1 LASSKIATLD
11 DALGLVREAQVVMEA
26 SALPGVPSFV
36 EAVVGTKVKGS
47 WWGHP
52 QGKKI
57 FNLGEAVADS
67 GEVLMCKLLG
77 GKRTWVHRDSWPLV
91 LRVVL
96 DEAWVAQRSSDL
108 SAAAR
113 KLLREV
119 EETQKVV
126 APPPAPTAALEKAM
140 LAHVMSEHT
149 PSGKHVKVATAWKA
163 WARSVGAEAAAS
175 SLPAALEKL
184 RQRAGGNPTALD

>member
-1 LASSKIATLD
+1 VRKITTLE
-11 DALGLVREAQVVMEA
+11 DALALVRGAQIVMEA

-57 FNLGEAVADS
+57 FNLGEAVGDS

-96 DEAWVAQRSSDL
+96 DEKWRAERTAGL

-113 KLLREV
+113 KLLMEIEMKERV
-119 EETQKVV
+119 S
-126 APPPAPTAALEKAM
+126 AAPPAPLTALEKAM
-140 LAHVMSEHT
+140 LVHVVSEHT
-149 PSGKHVKVATAWKA
+149 PSGKHVKVATAWSA
-163 WARSVGAEAAAS
+163 WASAVHAEPFEGSLAEAQK
-175 SLPAALEKL
+175 EL
-184 RQRAGGNPTALD
+184 RKRAGDNATALDD